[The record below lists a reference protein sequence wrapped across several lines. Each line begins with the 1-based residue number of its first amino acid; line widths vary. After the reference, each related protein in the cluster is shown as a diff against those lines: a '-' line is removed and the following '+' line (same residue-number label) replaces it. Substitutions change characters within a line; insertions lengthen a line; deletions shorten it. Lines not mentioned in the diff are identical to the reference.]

1 MQAGSSDAGVRFA
14 AEFAEVVFTAQPS
27 IESGKHYYAN
37 LKEKARQLGRQ
48 DDQVLVM
55 PGIVPLLGEP
65 SRRPQTSSK
74 SCNPTQTPRF

>member
-37 LKEKARQLGRQ
+37 LKGKARQLGRP

-55 PGIVPLLGEP
+55 PGIVPIVGEP
-65 SRRPQTSSK
+65 SRRSLISLKNCSPIHIQMS
-74 SCNPTQTPRF
+74 